1 MPLTHLIDDL
11 GILLILKPIIY
22 LTNLE
27 LINTF
32 DDMGIFFVA
41 KPLRYLDRFAE
52 IFVPAD
58 SRSIRSL
65 DPSWAATAT
74 TLSATTISTKR
85 SLKK

>member
-1 MPLTHLIDDL
+1 MTLTHFIDDL
-11 GILLILKPIIY
+11 GILLVLKPIIY

-32 DDMGIFFVA
+32 DDIGIFFVC

-52 IFVPAD
+52 MFVPAD

-65 DPSWAATAT
+65 DSSWVGTAT
-74 TLSATTISTKR
+74 TVSVKR